1 MRKLQQQRAL
11 AAANRE
17 MNSQTQD
24 MINRRLANFHT
35 FATTAADPNLEQLIA
50 PQPLPLF
57 PTQPMEI
64 EPNPVDQIPAPAF
77 DPVEIPRVPAPHP
90 PDYDPWFDDHMDYQ
104 QRYPLEDEPM
114 QNPVAPYP
122 DLDPLDP
129 YWDND
134 QYIREILENPY
145 PYEEPMPQFP
155 DPIPTPVPPM
165 STENVQE
172 LGTFGEEILEG
183 SKRMRQIGERL
194 VWKYDECNMQYWM
207 NPYQ

>member
-17 MNSQTQD
+17 MSAQTQD
-24 MINRRLANFHT
+24 MINRRLANFHIL
-35 FATTAADPNLEQLIA
+35 ATTTADPNLEQLIA

-64 EPNPVDQIPAPAF
+64 EANPENQIPMPAF
-77 DPVEIPRVPAPHP
+77 DPAEIPRVPAPHP
-90 PDYDPWFDDHMDYQ
+90 PDYDPWFDNDKDYE
-104 QRYPLEDEPM
+104 QRYSIPDEPM
-114 QNPVAPYP
+114 QNLVGPYP

-129 YWDND
+129 YFDND

-155 DPIPTPVPPM
+155 DPIPAPTPPM

-172 LGTFGEEILEG
+172 L
-183 SKRMRQIGERL
+183 
-194 VWKYDECNMQYWM
+194 
-207 NPYQ
+207 